1 MLPASHDKG
10 ASRMTDTLTTELRAK
25 AELDEIC
32 KRLDS
37 AGLLVAEI
45 RGHLLVGNIEAAM
58 AVARKAD
65 LDLTRALS
73 GVIRIISELDQHNGR

>member
-1 MLPASHDKG
+1 
-10 ASRMTDTLTTELRAK
+10 MTDTLSTELRAK

-37 AGLLVAEI
+37 TGLLVAEI

-58 AVARKAD
+58 AAARNAN

-73 GVIRIISELDQHNGR
+73 GVIRIITELDQHDGR